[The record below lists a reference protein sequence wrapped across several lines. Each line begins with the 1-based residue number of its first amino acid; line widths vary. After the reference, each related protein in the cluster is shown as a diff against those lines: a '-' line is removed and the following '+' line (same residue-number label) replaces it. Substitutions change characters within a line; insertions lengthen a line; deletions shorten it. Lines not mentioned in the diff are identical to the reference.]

1 MKILIIEDDAGIAE
15 LVRFELEDLGYE
27 TVWANTFVDA
37 ERILEEVDV
46 KLMLIDY
53 KLAGEENA
61 GVWLSHRKKAD
72 LPVPAFIMSTG
83 QGDERVAVE
92 MMKLGARDYLVKDS
106 MLMTRLPEVIKR
118 VSNDVDNEIKLK
130 EADDLIQK
138 QLEFTQ
144 LLMNISTSFI
154 NLPLSEVENAVHQ
167 SLADISK
174 FVNADQSYIIYYDFK
189 NQIATLDYEWCNEGF
204 APRKAIYQT
213 IPMEKMDNWIPKHL
227 KGEVVYVYDL
237 NQYDQPNV
245 RDSVLKYGIKSVIAI
260 PMMDNGKC
268 LGYVSFDSICENHVY
283 SESEQQL
290 FKVFSQLLINIYK
303 RRQYVEEIR
312 QSGEKYRLLFEHNPE
327 PMVIFDYDT
336 LKFLEVNDAAITHY
350 GYSRE
355 EFLTMSIKNMRPVED
370 ETLLKNNI
378 GKLLK
383 SNQFRLTARHLKKNG
398 EIIQVELTSSQINW
412 NGKKAIHILVNDVT
426 EKNIAQDKLQEK
438 RDILKKV
445 LDESTSF
452 IQLQSGHINYDKITD
467 MMVEI
472 SGAYIVAFN
481 QYVNNGAEYMTK
493 SVSGIGDFVRNSI
506 NILGFNLIEKKWK
519 ADPFVSTF
527 KERTS
532 IQVFSGVQ
540 DVVGKVLPK
549 SVTQIIESTF
559 NSGQVVVVST
569 CYNNQVL
576 GDFVLIFNKGRELKN
591 SEIVKLFSNQ
601 VGLFLVRIE
610 TEKAMR
616 ESEEKY
622 RYLFE
627 NNPQPMWIYDVDSLS
642 FLEVNNAAINHYGF
656 SRKEFLSMTLFDIC
670 PPDDI
675 PEFVKSIANIK
686 DKKDHFTR
694 RRHLTKNEE
703 IIYVELTS
711 TPILYDSRNARHVL
725 VNDVTK
731 RKKMEDELNRKMSE
745 LLDN

>member
-61 GVWLSHRKKAD
+61 GDWLQRRINAK
-72 LPVPAFIMSTG
+72 LQVPAFIMSTG

-118 VSNDVDNEIKLK
+118 VSNDVENEMKLK
-130 EADDLIQK
+130 QADELIQK
-138 QLEFTQ
+138 QLKFTQ

-154 NLPLSEVENAVHQ
+154 NLPLSEVENAVHE

-268 LGYVSFDSICENHVY
+268 MGYVSFDSIRQNHVY
-283 SESEQQL
+283 SDSEQQL
-290 FKVFSQLLINIYK
+290 FKVFTQLLVNIYK
-303 RRQYVEEIR
+303 RRQYVEELH

-327 PMVIFDYDT
+327 PMAIFDYDS
-336 LKFLEVNDAAITHY
+336 LRFLEVNDAAITHY

-355 EFLTMSIKNMRPVED
+355 EFLEMSIKEMRPAED
-370 ETLLKNNI
+370 KDMLKDNI

-383 SNQFRLTARHLKKNG
+383 INQLKLSARHLKKNG

-445 LDESTSF
+445 LVESTDF
-452 IQLQSGHINYDKITD
+452 IQTQSGNINFNKLTD
-467 MMVEI
+467 MMIEI
-472 SGAYIVAFN
+472 SGARFVAFN
-481 QYVNNGAEYMTK
+481 EYLNNGTEYMTK
-493 SVSGIGDFVRNSI
+493 SISGINDFVRNSI
-506 NILGFNLIEKKWK
+506 NILGFNLFEKKWK
-519 ADPFVSTF
+519 ADPFVNSY
-527 KERTS
+527 KDRTS
-532 IQVFSGVQ
+532 IEIFDSIQ
-540 DVVGKVLPK
+540 DIAGRVLPK
-549 SVTQIIESTF
+549 SVLQIIENTF
-559 NSGQVVVVST
+559 NTGQIVVVST
-569 CYNNQVL
+569 CNNNQVL
-576 GDFVLIFNKGRELKN
+576 GDFILIYNKGKEMKN
-591 SEIVKLFSNQ
+591 SEIIELFSSQ
-601 VGLFLVRIE
+601 VGLYLVRLG

-616 ESEEKY
+616 VSEEKY

-627 NNPQPMWIYDVDSLS
+627 NNPQSMWIYDVDTLT
-642 FLEVNNAAINHYGF
+642 FLEVNNAAVKHYGF

-686 DKKDHFTR
+686 DKKDHQTR

-711 TPILYDSRNARHVL
+711 TPILFDNRNARHVL
-725 VNDVTK
+725 VNDITK

>member
-61 GVWLSHRKKAD
+61 GDWLQRRIKAK

-118 VSNDVDNEIKLK
+118 VSNDVENEMKLK
-130 EADDLIQK
+130 QADELIQK
-138 QLEFTQ
+138 QLKFTQ

-154 NLPLSEVENAVHQ
+154 NLPLSEVENAVHE

-268 LGYVSFDSICENHVY
+268 LGYVSFDSIRQNHVY
-283 SESEQQL
+283 SDSEQQL
-290 FKVFSQLLINIYK
+290 FKVFTQLLVNIYK
-303 RRQYVEEIR
+303 RRQYVEELH

-327 PMVIFDYDT
+327 PMAIFDYDS
-336 LKFLEVNDAAITHY
+336 LRFLEVNDAAITHY

-355 EFLTMSIKNMRPVED
+355 EFLKMSIKEMRPAED
-370 ETLLKNNI
+370 KDMLKDNI

-383 SNQFRLTARHLKKNG
+383 TNQLKLSARHLKKNG

-445 LDESTSF
+445 LVESTDF
-452 IQLQSGHINYDKITD
+452 IQTQSGNINFNKLTD
-467 MMVEI
+467 MMIEI
-472 SGAYIVAFN
+472 SGARFVAFN
-481 QYVNNGAEYMTK
+481 EYLNNGTEYMTK
-493 SVSGIGDFVRNSI
+493 SISGINDFVRNSI
-506 NILGFNLIEKKWK
+506 NILGFNLFEKKWK
-519 ADPFVSTF
+519 ADPFVNSY
-527 KERTS
+527 KDRTS
-532 IQVFSGVQ
+532 IEIFDSIQ
-540 DVVGKVLPK
+540 DIAGRVLPK
-549 SVTQIIESTF
+549 SVLQIIENTF
-559 NSGQVVVVST
+559 NTGQIVVVST
-569 CYNNQVL
+569 CNNNQVL
-576 GDFVLIFNKGRELKN
+576 GDFILIYNKGKEMKN
-591 SEIVKLFSNQ
+591 SEIIELFSSQ
-601 VGLFLVRIE
+601 VGLYLVRLG

-616 ESEEKY
+616 VSEEKY

-627 NNPQPMWIYDVDSLS
+627 NNPQSMWIYDVDTLT
-642 FLEVNNAAINHYGF
+642 FLEVNNAAVKHYGF

-686 DKKDHFTR
+686 DKKDHLTR

-711 TPILYDSRNARHVL
+711 TPILFDNRNARHVL
-725 VNDVTK
+725 VNDITK

>member
-1 MKILIIEDDAGIAE
+1 MKILIIEDDAGVAE
-15 LVRFELEDLGYE
+15 LIRFELEDIGYE
-27 TVWANTFVDA
+27 TVWASTFADA
-37 ERILEEVDV
+37 DRILKEESV
-46 KLMLIDY
+46 KLMLVDY

-268 LGYVSFDSICENHVY
+268 LGYVSFDSIHQNHVY
-283 SESEQQL
+283 SDSEQQL
-290 FKVFSQLLINIYK
+290 FKVFTQLLVNIYK
-303 RRQYVEEIR
+303 RRQYVEELH

-327 PMVIFDYDT
+327 PMAIFDYDS
-336 LKFLEVNDAAITHY
+336 LRFLEVNDAAITHY

-355 EFLTMSIKNMRPVED
+355 EFLDMSIKEMRPAED
-370 ETLLKNNI
+370 KDMLKDNI

-383 SNQFRLTARHLKKNG
+383 INQLKLSARHLKKNG
-398 EIIQVELTSSQINW
+398 ELIQVELTSSQINW

-445 LDESTSF
+445 LVESTDF
-452 IQLQSGHINYDKITD
+452 IQTQSGNINFNKLTD
-467 MMVEI
+467 MMIEI
-472 SGAYIVAFN
+472 SGARFVAFN
-481 QYVNNGAEYMTK
+481 EYLNNGTEYMTK
-493 SVSGIGDFVRNSI
+493 SISGINDFVRNSI
-506 NILGFNLIEKKWK
+506 NILGFNLFEKKWK
-519 ADPFVSTF
+519 ADPFVNSY
-527 KERTS
+527 KDRTS
-532 IQVFSGVQ
+532 IEIFDSIQ
-540 DVVGKVLPK
+540 DIAGRVLPK
-549 SVTQIIESTF
+549 SVLQIIENTF
-559 NSGQVVVVST
+559 NTGQIVVVST
-569 CYNNQVL
+569 CNNNQVL
-576 GDFVLIFNKGRELKN
+576 GDFILIYNKGKEMKN
-591 SEIVKLFSNQ
+591 SEIIELFSSQ
-601 VGLFLVRIE
+601 VGLYLVRLG

-616 ESEEKY
+616 VSEEKY

-627 NNPQPMWIYDVDSLS
+627 NNPQSMWIYDVDTLT
-642 FLEVNNAAINHYGF
+642 FLEVNNAAVKHYGF

-686 DKKDHFTR
+686 DKKDHQTR

-711 TPILYDSRNARHVL
+711 TPILFDNRNARHVL
-725 VNDVTK
+725 VNDITK